1 MLSCLFQEKHKYIMI
16 CSKKTI
22 LGYIMLGISITT
34 WTTSSVAVQAL
45 QRAVPDFQLSALRYI
60 GCIIVSVIWICIQ
73 KPTIH
78 LEKFQY
84 AYIIAM
90 STAGVFFNVCFFTAV
105 SMLPLTN
112 ASSLTVSLRMIFFA
126 MMTRVQSHVPLNKI
140 LIVSIVGCTAGMVFI
155 TQPWSEFIN
164 GFTPG
169 FLSPQDEE
177 MKQFNLSIFNNKTA
191 AAPFHSVIIK
201 TSKEKVVFQYLLLGY
216 LLSIFAALA
225 DSFYILLISV
235 YLKSVNPA
243 VLCFLSAVI
252 CSPLSMLIS
261 FYVEQPI
268 IISETIDIFLASTHL
283 ISTGISLVT
292 EAAALQLLNPIVM
305 AVITNVDSIANIIP
319 QYTLLSS
326 HLHGRKN
333 ILEVFGCILI
343 AISAGLSSLS
353 SCGYYHED
361 LL

>member
-1 MLSCLFQEKHKYIMI
+1 
-16 CSKKTI
+16 
-22 LGYIMLGISITT
+22 MLGISITA

-73 KPTIH
+73 KPTIQ
-78 LEKFQY
+78 LEKLQY
-84 AYIIAM
+84 VYITALSIA
-90 STAGVFFNVCFFTAV
+90 SVIFNVCFFTAV

-112 ASSLTVSLRMIFFA
+112 ASSLYVCMQMIFFA

-140 LIVSIVGCTAGMVFI
+140 LFVSIVGCTAGMVLI

-169 FLSPQDEE
+169 FLSPQVE
-177 MKQFNLSIFNNKTA
+177 MKQFNVSIFNNKTA
-191 AAPFHSVIIK
+191 AAPVRSVLIK
-201 TSKEKVVFQYLLLGY
+201 AFKEKIVFQYILLGY
-216 LLSIFAALA
+216 LLSIFAGLA
-225 DSFYILLISV
+225 NSYYMLLVSV
-235 YLKSVNPA
+235 NLKSVNPA
-243 VLCFLSAVI
+243 VLCFLSALI
-252 CSPLSMLIS
+252 CCPLSMLMS

-268 IISETIDIFLASTHL
+268 IISEIIDIFLASTHL
-283 ISTGISLVT
+283 IATGISLVT
-292 EAAALQLLNPIVM
+292 EAAALQLLNPIVV

-326 HLHGRKN
+326 HLHGREN

-353 SCGYYHED
+353 SCGQSHED